1 MDYSV
6 NEKKPLWLE
15 GTADSPIEDVRFDNV
30 FGTVEADVPF
40 VARHVRNL
48 RFDRFDVTA
57 VTGPAV
63 PLKRVESS
71 SWEAKR

>member
-48 RFDRFDVTA
+48 KFDRFDVTA
-57 VTGPAV
+57 ATGPAV